1 MKISCDVIGD
11 ILPLYVENMASSDT
25 RRIVEEHI
33 SACESCKRQLDEMSF
48 SQDLPADIDT
58 APLRKLKAV
67 LRKNK
72 IQIFLLTVMLTLA
85 AAVVIAAF
93 LTAPQYISYSEN
105 PVVIK
110 ENADGTVLAM
120 FSDEVSG
127 YGIHHYTA
135 IRGSGYVYHITAW
148 SSIWSRYISKNSAGN
163 TVLNPDGET
172 VASIYYY
179 TPYRSGDRLYAGD
192 GDILIYGRDQN
203 PGGDVQT
210 LPRGFLA
217 YCFFMAVVLA
227 IFCTIAIYLFRRHEK
242 ARKVIFKIVLLPV
255 AYLLGNL
262 CIKGF
267 YILSYSATRDFLVI
281 LLVTIPLYIILLS
294 AAYLIKEFKRA

>member
-1 MKISCDVIGD
+1 MKVSCNMIRDV
-11 ILPLYVENMASSDT
+11 LPLYVENMASSDT

-172 VASIYYY
+172 VASVYYY
-179 TPYRSGDRLYAGD
+179 TPYRSGEHLHAGD
-192 GDILIYGRDQN
+192 GDILIYGRDQVPDGN
-203 PGGDVQT
+203 VVT
-210 LPRGFLA
+210 LPRAFLA
-217 YCFFMAVVLA
+217 YYFFMATALA
-227 IFCTIAIYLFRRHEK
+227 IFCLIAMYLFRRHEK
-242 ARKVIFKIVLLPV
+242 VRRVIFKIFLLPA
-255 AYLLGNL
+255 AYLLANL

-267 YILSYSATRDFLVI
+267 YFPSYSATRDLCAI

>member
-72 IQIFLLTVMLTLA
+72 IQIFLLSVMLTLA
-85 AAVVIAAF
+85 AAVAVIAF
-93 LTAPQYISYSEN
+93 LTAPQYIPYSEN
-105 PVVIK
+105 PLLIK
-110 ENADGTVLAM
+110 ENADGALMAI
-120 FSDEVSG
+120 FSNEVSG
-127 YGIHHYTA
+127 YSIHHYPA
-135 IRGSGYVYHITAW
+135 GRGPGFVYHITAW
-148 SSIWSRYISKNSAGN
+148 NSVWSRYVRKSSANN

-172 VASIYYY
+172 VASVYYY
-179 TPYRSGDRLYAGD
+179 TPYRSGEHLHAGD
-192 GDILIYGRDQN
+192 GDILIYGRDQVPDGN
-203 PGGDVQT
+203 VVT
-210 LPRGFLA
+210 LPRAFLA
-217 YCFFMAVVLA
+217 YYFFMAAALA
-227 IFCTIAIYLFRRHEK
+227 IFCLIAMYLFRRHEK
-242 ARKVIFKIVLLPV
+242 VRRVIFKIFLLPA
-255 AYLLGNL
+255 AYLLANL

-267 YILSYSATRDFLVI
+267 YFPSYSATRDLCAI
-281 LLVTIPLYIILLS
+281 LLVTIPLYFALLS
-294 AAYLIKEFKRA
+294 AGYLIKEFKRA